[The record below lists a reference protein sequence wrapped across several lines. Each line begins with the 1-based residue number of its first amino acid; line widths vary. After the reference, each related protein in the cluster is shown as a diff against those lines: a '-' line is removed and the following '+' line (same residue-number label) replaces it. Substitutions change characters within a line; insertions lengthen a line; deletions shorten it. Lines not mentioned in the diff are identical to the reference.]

1 MAQITVTMSQ
11 LKTQA
16 EQLESLNEQ
25 FKSQVAE
32 LEALEQQLGTYVQAL
47 LANADKYSQAEI
59 ASYNLAAERTYR

>member
-32 LEALEQQLGTYVQAL
+32 LEALEQQERL
-47 LANADKYSQAEI
+47 LLPQWFLI
-59 ASYNLAAERTYR
+59 R

>member
-32 LEALEQQLGTYVQAL
+32 L
-47 LANADKYSQAEI
+47 
-59 ASYNLAAERTYR
+59 

>member
-32 LEALEQQLGTYVQAL
+32 LEALEQQLGTMWEGEAHTAFHL
-47 LANADKYSQAEI
+47 SLI
-59 ASYNLAAERTYR
+59 HI